1 MEKQTLTFAD
11 QEIANRLASRKHFL
25 KDVDQLLDWKRIN
38 KLISKVEIRR
48 TSVAGRDAYSAE
60 VMFRIMLVQAWYKLS
75 DYQNH
80 AEEKEE
86 SGHAGGNQALQLFC
100 IYSEIP
106 G

>member
-48 TSVAGRDAYSAE
+48 TSVVNGILICTS
-60 VMFRIMLVQAWYKLS
+60 FGTLKCTTFHLS
-75 DYQNH
+75 
-80 AEEKEE
+80 
-86 SGHAGGNQALQLFC
+86 
-100 IYSEIP
+100 
-106 G
+106 